1 MTRSDPHS
9 APSPREPPTPS
20 PDDEVARQPY
30 TWLTTIGRRSGEPRT
45 VELWFAL
52 ERGTVYVL
60 AGGGH
65 EAAWVRNAI
74 ARPDVRLRLGSR
86 TWDAVVRLPA
96 AGTEEEQ
103 RARRLV
109 AAKYQGWQDGRPLG
123 RWAATA
129 LVVAFDLVA

>member
-1 MTRSDPHS
+1 VTGRS
-9 APSPREPPTPS
+9 APLPGE
-20 PDDEVARQPY
+20 DIARQPY
-30 TWLTTIGRRSGEPRT
+30 TWLRTIGRRSGEPRT

-52 ERGTVYVL
+52 EGRTVYVL

-65 EAAWVRNAI
+65 EAAWVRNAM
-74 ARPDVRLRLGSR
+74 ARPEVRLRLGSR
-86 TWDAVVRLPA
+86 TWDAVARLPEP
-96 AGTEEEQ
+96 GTDEEH

-109 AAKYQGWQDGRPLG
+109 AAKYQGWQEGRPLG